1 MLFPG
6 LGSRNFPHWVS
17 KMISHNQEAQGSP
30 EDGSAFS
37 ARLARKLETPLQLE
51 LERHGLELMS
61 LKVEPMAD
69 DDLLLSSWGAEIVL
83 TLHVRTAG
91 CVA

>member
-1 MLFPG
+1 MIAHDQDAHALPG
-6 LGSRNFPHWVS
+6 EGGL
-17 KMISHNQEAQGSP
+17 
-30 EDGSAFS
+30 FS
-37 ARLARKLETPLQLE
+37 ARLGRKLETPLAAE
-51 LERHGLELMS
+51 LERHGLELLSVM
-61 LKVEPMAD
+61 VEPLAD